1 MTESQLRPTRLLHFA
16 ATVAPWCLGLVATAW
31 LLVALAWGLLHGII
45 VPRIDEFRP
54 RLEAEASRLVGMPVR
69 IGQLSAQSKG
79 LVPLFEAQEVVLQD
93 AEGRPAIR
101 LPKVTVALSPAS
113 VWRRGFTQLVI
124 EGLELDMRREA
135 DGRILLGGR
144 VVAQGDADAVGDNPA
159 LDWLFEQT
167 EVVVRQGTLR
177 WTDAQ
182 RNAPTV
188 ALTDIDLVLRNRGRS
203 HLMRLDATPP
213 AEWGDR
219 MSLVGRLRQPLLA
232 LHNGRWREWDGALYA
247 DIPRL
252 DAQHL
257 HLYSDL
263 SAGVAAGQGGLR
275 VWGDVQQGQLTAVTA
290 DVALAH
296 VNARLD
302 NSLEPLELPS
312 LQGRLGWKR
321 VDAAD
326 AAKRGF
332 EFSTEGMRFTA
343 ADGLQWPGG
352 NVFVRSVHGAGN
364 APASAPEGQFRGD
377 QLDLAALAQ
386 IAQRLP
392 LSEALHNNLKRLAPK
407 GRLEN
412 IDVRW
417 QGNMDTLVSYAAKG
431 RVTGLDVAP
440 EVVSAAAVA
449 EGHVGHPGMRGATV
463 DFDLSQTGG
472 KMTLALQNG
481 SMTFPGVFEEPEVPF
496 DSFAS
501 DVSWKIDDKKWT
513 VTVGRTQ
520 FANADAAGN
529 LTAKWSTSDPARSSG
544 KSRFPGVLELDGVL
558 DRGAGPR
565 VHRYL
570 PLGVNADARHYVRD
584 AVNGGG
590 ATNIR
595 FRVRGDLHDF
605 PYTDPRRG
613 EFHISAD
620 VKDATFAFVPQSINP
635 AGRPPWPVLTRLSGN
650 LIFDRN
656 GMQVKGASGRL
667 GMAGAAASGTVAV
680 PKVEADIADFHHS
693 VVRVT
698 ADANGR
704 LNDMLGVVRN
714 SPLNAITQRALEQA
728 SATGNGQLQLNLT
741 LPIADID
748 NSKVQGSVT
757 LAGNDVA
764 MMPGVPTLV
773 RTKGVVAFSETGLAI
788 TGGQARL
795 LGGDVFFDGGS
806 PGVRP
811 GVAAA
816 AKPAS
821 VAAAGA
827 NTSAGDPSMSFRI
840 NGTATADG
848 LRQAREVEGLAAIA
862 NQMSGSTTYAAQL
875 AIRRGTAE
883 ITLNSSL
890 QGMALLLPA
899 PLNKAAD
906 ASLPLRVERVL
917 LPPTG
922 STAAP
927 GPERDR
933 ITASLGKLVS
943 AQYVRDVSGPA
954 PRVLRGVVGL
964 GDRADAAQALP
975 DSGVVAQIGLDA
987 LDTDAWESAFM
998 PVAPT
1003 SPTSAASTPMATAV
1017 PAVVAPFGAID
1028 DYVPTRFSL
1037 RTKKLTF
1044 SGRDLHD
1051 VSLDAN
1057 RNGQVWRANINATEV
1072 SGNGEYRPSSD
1083 QNPGRF
1089 YARLAKLQLGSN
1101 GAGSGSNSGPTE
1113 TALEN
1118 ATRSVPALDVVVED
1132 FQLQGNKLGRLE
1144 LEAVN
1149 RAASVVQRDA
1159 ANNNEWRLN
1168 RLVLSNPEAT
1178 FTASGNWSALNA
1190 QPGARRTVLSFKLD
1204 VADGGKLLE
1213 RFEMP
1218 GVFRKGK
1225 GRMDGQIAW
1234 VGAPTALDYPSLVG
1248 QLNVNL
1254 EDGQFLKADPG
1265 LAKLLGVLSLQAL
1278 PRRLT
1283 LDFSDIF
1290 SAGFAFDFIRG
1301 DVKID
1306 RGIAATNNLQMKGV
1320 NAAVLMDGQVD
1331 LAKETQDLKVVVIP
1345 EISAGTAALAATV
1358 INPAIG
1364 IGAFLAQAFLRK
1376 PLMEAATQVFHID
1389 GSWADPKI
1397 TKVNRKSLWSS
1408 EAGAE
1413 PQDAAKDTSKDKR
1426 KDASKDSNSDTSRNG
1441 ANR

>member
-1 MTESQLRPTRLLHFA
+1 
-16 ATVAPWCLGLVATAW
+16 
-31 LLVALAWGLLHGII
+31 VALAWGLLHGII

-69 IGQLSAQSKG
+69 IGHLSAESKG

-113 VWRRGFTQLVI
+113 VWRRGFTQLVVD
-124 EGLELDMRREA
+124 GLELDVRREA
-135 DGRILLGGR
+135 DGRILVGGK
-144 VVAQGDADAVGDNPA
+144 VVDQGAADTTSDSPA

-188 ALTDIDLVLRNRGRS
+188 ALTDIHLLLRNRGRS

-213 AEWGDR
+213 PEWGQR

-247 DIPRL
+247 DFPRL
-252 DAQHL
+252 DTQQL
-257 HLYSDL
+257 HLYSNL
-263 SAGVAAGQGGLR
+263 SSGVAAGQGAFRL
-275 VWGDVQQGQLTAVTA
+275 WADVQQGQLAAVTA

-296 VNARLD
+296 VNVRLD
-302 NSLEPLELPS
+302 SNLEPLELPS
-312 LQGRLGWKR
+312 LQGRLGWR
-321 VDAAD
+321 QVQNAQGSAD
-326 AAKRGF
+326 GF

-343 ADGLQWPGG
+343 ADGLVWPGG
-352 NVFVRSVHGAGN
+352 NVFVRSTTGAGN
-364 APASAPEGQFRGD
+364 TPEGQFRGD
-377 QLDLAALAQ
+377 QLDLATLAQ
-386 IAQRLP
+386 IAKRLP
-392 LSEALHNNLKRLAPK
+392 LSDALHDNLARLAPK

-417 QGNMDTLVSYAAKG
+417 QGNTETLVGYAAKG

-440 EVVSAAAVA
+440 EALSAAAVA
-449 EGHVGHPGMRGATV
+449 EGHVGHPGIRGATV
-463 DFDLSQTGG
+463 DFDLSQAGG
-472 KMTLALQNG
+472 KAALALQNG

-501 DVSWKIDDKKWT
+501 DVSWKIDGQKWA

-529 LTAKWSTSDPARSSG
+529 LTAKWSTSDPARSAG

-570 PLGVNADARHYVRD
+570 PLGVNADARHYVRN
-584 AVNGGG
+584 AVTGGG

-667 GMAGAAASGTVAV
+667 GPNGANGANGTNGASGTIAV

-704 LNDMLGVVRN
+704 LNDMLGIVRS
-714 SPLNAITQRALEQA
+714 SPLNAITQRSLESI
-728 SATGNGQLQLNLT
+728 SATGNGQLQLSLT

-757 LAGNDVA
+757 LAGSDVVL
-764 MMPGVPTLV
+764 MPGVPILA
-773 RTKGVVAFSETGLAI
+773 RTKGVVAFSETGLSI

-795 LGGDVFFDGGS
+795 LGGDVSFEGGS
-806 PGVRP
+806 PTVRP
-811 GVAAA
+811 LASVA

-821 VAAAGA
+821 ATSAVAANA
-827 NTSAGDPSMSFRI
+827 NDPSMSFRI

-875 AIRRGTAE
+875 AIRRGAAE
-883 ITLNSSL
+883 ITLTSSL
-890 QGMALLLPA
+890 QGMALRLPA

-906 ASLPLRVERVL
+906 TTLPLRVERVL

-922 STAAP
+922 TAAAP

-933 ITASLGKLVS
+933 ITASLGKVVS
-943 AQYVRDVSGPA
+943 AQYVRDVSGSA
-954 PRVLRGVVGL
+954 PRVLRGAVAL
-964 GDRADAAQALP
+964 GDRADGVLPLP
-975 DSGVVAQIGLDA
+975 DSGVAAQIALDA
-987 LDTDAWESAFM
+987 LDTDVWESAFA
-998 PVAPT
+998 PVAAPA
-1003 SPTSAASTPMATAV
+1003 SVAASTPVATPAPAAV
-1017 PAVVAPFGAID
+1017 APPFGAMA
-1028 DYVPTRFSL
+1028 DYVPTRISV
-1037 RTKKLTF
+1037 RTKTLTF
-1044 SGRDLHD
+1044 SGRALHD
-1051 VSLDAN
+1051 VSLDATH
-1057 RNGQVWRANINATEV
+1057 NGQVWRANINAAEV

-1083 QNPGRF
+1083 SSPGRL
-1089 YARLAKLQLGSN
+1089 YARLAKLHLGSTGPGT
-1101 GAGSGSNSGPTE
+1101 GANTGPTE

-1190 QPGARRTVLSFKLD
+1190 QPGARRTVLNFKLD

-1290 SAGFAFDFIRG
+1290 SAGFTFDFIRG

-1320 NAAVLMDGQVD
+1320 NAAVLMDGKVD

-1389 GSWADPKI
+1389 GAWADPKI
-1397 TKVNRKSLWSS
+1397 TKVNRKSLWSGDP
-1408 EAGAE
+1408 GAE
-1413 PQDAAKDTSKDKR
+1413 PQDAAKDN
-1426 KDASKDSNSDTSRNG
+1426 SKDSNPDANRNG